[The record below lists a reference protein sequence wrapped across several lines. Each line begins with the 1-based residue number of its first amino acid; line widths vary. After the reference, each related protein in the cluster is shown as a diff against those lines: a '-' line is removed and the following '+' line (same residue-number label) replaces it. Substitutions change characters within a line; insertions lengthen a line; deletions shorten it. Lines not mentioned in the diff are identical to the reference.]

1 MANFEQQHVLITG
14 CSSGIGRA
22 LVEEFARR
30 GLRVT
35 ATARSK
41 ESLEGLSSDSVTTD
55 RLDVTDSGSV
65 AAAVRRC
72 GAIDIVVNNAG
83 FALIGPMIELRLD
96 DLRNQFETNVVGA
109 VAVAQAVA
117 PQMIERR
124 RGRVVNIGSVSGVT
138 ATPFGGAYCGSKA
151 AIHLISDALR
161 MELAPFGIAVI
172 EVQPGAVASRFAEN
186 AAATIRP
193 DHTGSFFSVVADAV
207 EARARISET
216 NSTSAEVVAREV
228 VNAATAARPPALLR
242 VGNGS
247 RLLPAIGKLPAALRD
262 RIFRRRFG
270 LDRLSGGSNVQPRDR
285 GSN

>member
-1 MANFEQQHVLITG
+1 MANLEQQQVLITG

-30 GLRVT
+30 GHRVT
-35 ATARSK
+35 ATARSE
-41 ESLEGLSSDSVTTD
+41 ESLEGLSRDTVNTA
-55 RLDVTDSGSV
+55 RLDVTDPGSI
-65 AAAVRRC
+65 AEAVRRS
-72 GAIDIVVNNAG
+72 GEIDIVVNNAG
-83 FALIGPMIELRLD
+83 FALIGPMTELRLE

-161 MELAPFGIAVI
+161 MELAPLGIAVI
-172 EVQPGAVASRFAEN
+172 EVQPGAVTSRFADN
-186 AAATIRP
+186 AAATIRT
-193 DHTGSFFSVVADAV
+193 DRTGSIFRVVADAV

-247 RLLPAIGKLPAALRD
+247 RLLPAIGRLPAVFRD
-262 RIFRRRFG
+262 RIFHKRFG
-270 LDRLSGGSNVQPRDR
+270 LERLSVG
-285 GSN
+285 